1 MNGPHDLGGQM
12 GFGPVTPEKNEPVF
26 HADWEKRA
34 LGITIC
40 CDALGAWT
48 IDESR
53 YSVEC
58 IAPVDYLAGSY
69 YQNWI
74 RGLDVLLERH
84 GLASRAELFSGR
96 QERDEPRSKN
106 KLTPDQVTAMLAS
119 GPSQQPVAT
128 RPAFAPGQK
137 VRTKNINPV
146 THTRLP
152 RYARGRAAIVETIQG
167 SYAFPDDSAHGKGA
181 NPQWLYTIAFPAEEL
196 WGDGAD
202 RSVTVSID
210 AWESY
215 LERF

>member
-12 GFGPVTPEKNEPVF
+12 GFGPVMPEKNEPVF

-58 IAPVDYLAGSY
+58 IAPVDYLAGNY

-96 QERDEPRSKN
+96 QERDEQ
-106 KLTPDQVTAMLAS
+106 TVDIVTAVFGAALLWGVPLVAVIVLVS
-119 GPSQQPVAT
+119 RTGAEVAGGVAT
-128 RPAFAPGQK
+128 LGAVA
-137 VRTKNINPV
+137 V
-146 THTRLP
+146 
-152 RYARGRAAIVETIQG
+152 AA
-167 SYAFPDDSAHGKGA
+167 
-181 NPQWLYTIAFPAEEL
+181 LYV
-196 WGDGAD
+196 G
-202 RSVTVSID
+202 TVVLLLRRWS
-210 AWESY
+210 
-215 LERF
+215 R